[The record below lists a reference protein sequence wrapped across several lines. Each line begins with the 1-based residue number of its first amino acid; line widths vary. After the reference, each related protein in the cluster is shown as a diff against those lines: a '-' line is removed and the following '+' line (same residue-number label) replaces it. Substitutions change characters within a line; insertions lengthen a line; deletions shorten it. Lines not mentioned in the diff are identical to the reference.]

1 MRNALALGLMLAA
14 SVPSAAAVPAPG
26 LIQTISDWS
35 VGCDNGRTCK
45 ALGLMPP
52 SLPDRKAT
60 ISIERGPEPLAVPTI
75 RIAIED
81 LVVENRLPAAFVID
95 GIRKLGLATT
105 IDDSDAAIIIPG
117 NSALR
122 FIRQLSRG
130 RNLELVDATGKSL
143 AVMSLSG
150 LNAALHAM
158 DQQQHRMRTVTAL
171 IHPGKRAANIVPKPP
186 PLPIIRIPAAA
197 KVPPYQLDAVA
208 EARLLNDLRCDGK
221 PLRGASQAQYPLDD
235 RHSFFWQSWHCGKGE
250 PNLLSRAII
259 VSSEGAL
266 SAPRFDIRLGP
277 GEGGNPVLRNAEWD
291 QDKRLLITNN
301 PGRSM
306 AACNMTQSFVWDG
319 SRFRLV
325 EQAETR
331 ECRGNYSYIRTW
343 RAQAVVGSAPA
354 VTAND
359 HRVTR

>member
-1 MRNALALGLMLAA
+1 MRNALAFGLMLAA
-14 SVPSAAAVPAPG
+14 SVPSVAAVPAPG
-26 LIQTISDWS
+26 LIQTINDWS
-35 VGCDNGRTCK
+35 IGCDNGRTCK

-52 SLPDRKAT
+52 SHLDRKAT

-95 GIRKLGLATT
+95 GIRMLGLATT

-122 FIRQLSRG
+122 FIKQLSRG
-130 RNLELVDATGKSL
+130 QNLELVDATGKSL

-158 DQQQHRMRTVTAL
+158 DQQQQRVGTVTAL

-186 PLPIIRIPAAA
+186 LLPIIRTQAAA
-197 KVPPYQLDAVA
+197 KVAPFQLDPVA

-221 PLRGASQAQYPLDD
+221 PLRGASQGQYPLDD

-250 PNLLSRAII
+250 PNLMSRAII
-259 VSSEGAL
+259 VSSEGVFSDA
-266 SAPRFDIRLGP
+266 RFDIRLAL

-306 AACNMTQSFVWDG
+306 AACNMTQSFAWDG
-319 SRFRLV
+319 NRFRLV

-331 ECRGNYSYIRTW
+331 ECRGNYGYITTW
-343 RAQAVVGSAPA
+343 RALVVAGP
-354 VTAND
+354 VK
-359 HRVTR
+359 R

>member
-1 MRNALALGLMLAA
+1 MRNALAFGLMLAA
-14 SVPSAAAVPAPG
+14 SVPSAAAVPEPG
-26 LIQTISDWS
+26 LIQTIRNWS
-35 VGCDNGRTCK
+35 VGCDNRRSCQ
-45 ALGLMPP
+45 ALGLMP
-52 SLPDRKAT
+52 SSQPDRKAS
-60 ISIERGPEPLAVPTI
+60 ISIARGPEPLTVPTI

-95 GIRKLGLATT
+95 GTRKLGLAVT
-105 IDDSDAAIIIPG
+105 IEDSDAAIIIPSG
-117 NSALR
+117 YTLR
-122 FIRQLSRG
+122 FIAELSRG
-130 RNLELVDATGKSL
+130 QNLELVDATGKSL

-150 LNAALHAM
+150 LNAALYAM
-158 DQQQHRMRTVTAL
+158 DQQQHRMGTVTAM

-221 PLRGASQAQYPLDD
+221 PLRGASQAQYPLED

-250 PNLLSRAII
+250 PNLISRAII

-266 SAPRFDIRLGP
+266 SSPRFDIRLGT

-306 AACNMTQSFVWDG
+306 AACNMTQSFAWDG
-319 SRFRLV
+319 GRFRLV

-343 RAQAVVGSAPA
+343 QAQVVVGSPSAA
-354 VTAND
+354 TAND
-359 HRVTR
+359 RRVTR

>member
-1 MRNALALGLMLAA
+1 MRNALAFGLMLAA
-14 SVPSAAAVPAPG
+14 SVPSVAAVPAPG
-26 LIQTISDWS
+26 LIQTINDWS

-52 SLPDRKAT
+52 SHPDRKAT

-95 GIRKLGLATT
+95 GTRKLGLATT
-105 IDDSDAAIIIPG
+105 VDDSDTAIIIPSG
-117 NSALR
+117 YALR
-122 FIRQLSRG
+122 TIKQLSRG

-143 AVMSLSG
+143 AVLSLAG
-150 LNAALHAM
+150 LQAALRYM
-158 DQQQHRMRTVTAL
+158 DRQQHREGSVTAM
-171 IHPGKRAANIVPKPP
+171 IHSGKRAANIVPKPP

-197 KVPPYQLDAVA
+197 KVPPHQLDPVA

-235 RHSFFWQSWHCGKGE
+235 HHSFFWQSWHCGRGE

-259 VSSEGAL
+259 VSSAGVL
-266 SAPRFDIRLGP
+266 SAPQFDIRLAP
-277 GEGGNPVLRNAEWD
+277 DDDGNPVLRNAEWD

-306 AACNMTQSFVWDG
+306 AACNMTQSFAWDG
-319 SRFRLV
+319 HRFRLV

-331 ECRGNYSYIRTW
+331 ECRGNYSYITTW
-343 RAQAVVGSAPA
+343 RAQVVVGSAPA
-354 VTAND
+354 ATAND
-359 HRVTR
+359 HRVTG